1 MNGKEKNVKKL
12 VILTSIMIVMAL
24 PLPAQQQRRIEI
36 KPVDRDGD
44 GRFSLEEMCDGVD
57 ASVKP
62 AVMETIK
69 KLDRDGDGM
78 ITKEEM
84 RSSSRKIMKSGPT
97 SADDE
102 CSETKNGTCKAIQNP
117 KAKSPS
123 YAVLVSS
130 KTYQNEGWKE
140 VADALVKKHNAHLL
154 IYDYSVLDAKNE
166 LRKLTPRY
174 LAVVT
179 RPEITGRMIVQ
190 RLHQLTRSLDDDLY
204 GDAVWGLITAA
215 TPKRA
220 LEIIRSAQPQKVES
234 SLNLTG
240 VNNEL
245 YKEVF
250 TISDGKMGDWYWK
263 KRDGTEERG
272 TEGESDR
279 TALFLKRFIEMK
291 PDLIVSSGHATEKN
305 LEMCFSR
312 GNTIAQKGRW
322 HTKPLGGKTELIPES
337 THPRVFLG
345 AGNCLIG
352 NMDRTTNSMACAMI
366 SHYGFNQFVGYTVPT
381 WYGKGGWGTL
391 GLWQSRGGYSL
402 ADAWFFN
409 NQMMVHELETRF
421 PEASKEVMNV
431 SEDGQG
437 FPMEMKQNLD
447 RDASGMIWDRDVVA
461 FYGDP
466 LHRIIVGS
474 EQMFEARLQKS
485 GASLILT
492 IKARKDL
499 KAGPAVC
506 VWLPEKMKGLHPA
519 QNSINDILVTDD
531 YIIVLKPD
539 CKAGS
544 DLVIKFNTQPVQV
557 SN

>member
-1 MNGKEKNVKKL
+1 MKRLGL
-12 VILTSIMIVMAL
+12 FTCILFLMIPAL
-24 PLPAQQQRRIEI
+24 LAQQQRRIEI

-44 GRFSLEEMCDGVD
+44 GRFSLEEMCDGLD

-62 AVMETIK
+62 AAMESMK
-69 KLDRDGDGM
+69 KLDSDGDGF
-78 ITKEEM
+78 IKKEEM
-84 RSSSRKIMKSGPT
+84 FAASEKPAKRGPT
-97 SADDE
+97 SVDDE
-102 CSETKNGTCKAIQNP
+102 CNGTQNGTCRVILNR
-117 KAKSPS
+117 KAKNPS
-123 YAVLVSS
+123 YVVLVSS
-130 KTYQNEGWKE
+130 KTYQDEGWKG

-154 IYDYSVLDAKNE
+154 IYDFSVLDAKSE
-166 LRKLTPRY
+166 LRKLSPRY

-179 RPEITGRMIVQ
+179 RPEITGRIIVQ
-190 RLHQLTRSLDDDLY
+190 RLHQLTRNLDDDPY

-215 TPKRA
+215 TPERA
-220 LEIIRSAQPQKVES
+220 LEIIRSEQPQKVES

-272 TEGESDR
+272 ADGKSDR
-279 TALFLKRFIEMK
+279 TALFFKRFLEMK

-312 GNTIAQKGRW
+312 GNTVAHKGKWYTQPRD
-322 HTKPLGGKTELIPES
+322 GKMELIPES

-391 GLWQSRGGYSL
+391 GLWQSGGGYSL
-402 ADAWFFN
+402 ADAFFFN
-409 NQMMVHELETRF
+409 NQIMVHELQTRF

-431 SEDGQG
+431 TEDGQG
-437 FPMEMKQNLD
+437 FPMEMKQNID

-466 LHRIIVGS
+466 LHRIIAGN
-474 EQMFEARLQKS
+474 EKLFEANLKKS
-485 GASLILT
+485 GASLIMT

-499 KAGPAVC
+499 KEGSAVC

-519 QNSINDILVTDD
+519 KNSIPDILATDD
-531 YIIVLKPD
+531 YIIVHKPD

-544 DLVIKFNTQPVQV
+544 ELVIKFNTLPEQV
-557 SN
+557 RN

>member
-1 MNGKEKNVKKL
+1 MLL
-12 VILTSIMIVMAL
+12 V
-24 PLPAQQQRRIEI
+24 PAVHAQKSRNIEI

-62 AVMETIK
+62 AVMESMK
-69 KLDRDGDGM
+69 KLDRDGDGF

-84 RSSSRKIMKSGPT
+84 VAASGKPAKRGPT
-97 SADDE
+97 SPDDE
-102 CSETKNGTCKAIQNP
+102 CSGTQNGTCKVVLNKKLKNI
-117 KAKSPS
+117 S
-123 YAVLVSS
+123 YAVLVSA
-130 KTYQNEGWKE
+130 KTYQDEGWKG

-166 LRKLTPRY
+166 LGKLAPRY

-179 RPEITGRMIVQ
+179 RPEITGRVIVQ
-190 RLHQLTRSLDDDLY
+190 RLHQLTRSLDDDPY
-204 GDAVWGLITAA
+204 GDTVWGLITAA
-215 TPKRA
+215 TPERA

-272 TEGESDR
+272 SNGNADHTG
-279 TALFLKRFIEMK
+279 LFLKRFVEMN

-322 HTKPLGGKTELIPES
+322 YTKPLGGKTELIPES

-402 ADAWFFN
+402 AEAWFFN

-499 KAGPAVC
+499 KGGPAVC

-544 DLVIKFNTQPVQV
+544 ELVIKFNTLPVEV
-557 SN
+557 RN